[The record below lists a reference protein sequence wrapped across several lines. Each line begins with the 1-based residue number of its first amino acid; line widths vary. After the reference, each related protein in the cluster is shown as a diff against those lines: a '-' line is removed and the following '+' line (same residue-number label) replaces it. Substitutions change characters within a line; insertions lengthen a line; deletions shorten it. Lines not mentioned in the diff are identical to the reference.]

1 MTLPI
6 VPPGQ
11 SSFLRLV
18 VPIVIVFLVVNKLIV
33 RTILKNKTMPDVLS
47 VWNAGLCSGIHVFAG
62 WAETRSSIKIFHQNE
77 LTCPDI
83 DLQKNG

>member
-1 MTLPI
+1 
-6 VPPGQ
+6 
-11 SSFLRLV
+11 
-18 VPIVIVFLVVNKLIV
+18 
-33 RTILKNKTMPDVLS
+33 MPDVLS